1 MYNIKHGCFRGRDS
15 VPPCI
20 DDVLEP
26 EAPVAIDFNNSVLE
40 TLWCMDMMYAPRSQ
54 EVTIM
59 DSRSFSNSCVL
70 ECVKKILDR
79 FRNFMK
85 KVISVFRVLP
95 I

>member
-1 MYNIKHGCFRGRDS
+1 MYNIKHGLFRGRDS

-59 DSRSFSNSCVL
+59 EFKVLQQLLRFWSASKRFWTDSGAS
-70 ECVKKILDR
+70 
-79 FRNFMK
+79 
-85 KVISVFRVLP
+85 
-95 I
+95 